1 MSKGGMSAMLKNRM
15 LATQQAS
22 ELEVGNAAYETLF
35 QTPSN
40 APQPKVCKLPI
51 SKLHPFFTAD
61 IGFKPY
67 SASKLQ
73 ALAEHMAAEGQ
84 LERIIVRSIPYRDEY
99 EILAGHNRTNAGRLN
114 NWSEI
119 EAEIVDADDE
129 RATTIAIATNLLR
142 RQDLTIIERGQAYK
156 ALLEAQRRQ
165 GFRSDIQTSGE
176 IRQKFDSGTFG
187 EIRQR
192 YSARK
197 IVAEFFGVTEY
208 EIRKAIKM
216 TQLISELQEIL
227 EEQPKLLPLACA
239 EKIADYGHD
248 LDITQREMRYASI
261 PDLRNEYHPGM
272 EIDCIVKVFDPDND
286 KLEISIKETEVNPFF
301 GAEQRHPVGS
311 RRLAVISGKY
321 GGGVFC
327 NLPDGV
333 VCMCNYSYQHED
345 ADFMVGE
352 NVMLIVQRYEDEK
365 LQMYGKIMSK
375 W

>member
-1 MSKGGMSAMLKNRM
+1 MLKNRM
-15 LATQQAS
+15 LATHQAS

-35 QTPSN
+35 QIPSN

-73 ALAEHMAAEGQ
+73 ALAEHMAAVGQ

-197 IVAEFFGVTEY
+197 IVAD
-208 EIRKAIKM
+208 RK
-216 TQLISELQEIL
+216 SV
-227 EEQPKLLPLACA
+227 
-239 EKIADYGHD
+239 G
-248 LDITQREMRYASI
+248 RER
-261 PDLRNEYHPGM
+261 
-272 EIDCIVKVFDPDND
+272 
-286 KLEISIKETEVNPFF
+286 
-301 GAEQRHPVGS
+301 
-311 RRLAVISGKY
+311 
-321 GGGVFC
+321 
-327 NLPDGV
+327 
-333 VCMCNYSYQHED
+333 VC
-345 ADFMVGE
+345 
-352 NVMLIVQRYEDEK
+352 
-365 LQMYGKIMSK
+365 
-375 W
+375 

>member
-1 MSKGGMSAMLKNRM
+1 MLKNRM

-227 EEQPKLLPLACA
+227 EEHPKLLPLACA
-239 EKIADYGHD
+239 EKIADYEAVS
-248 LDITQREMRYASI
+248 QRAFIEMCSI
-261 PDLRNEYHPGM
+261 EG
-272 EIDCIVKVFDPDND
+272 
-286 KLEISIKETEVNPFF
+286 
-301 GAEQRHPVGS
+301 
-311 RRLAVISGKY
+311 
-321 GGGVFC
+321 
-327 NLPDGV
+327 
-333 VCMCNYSYQHED
+333 
-345 ADFMVGE
+345 
-352 NVMLIVQRYEDEK
+352 YEDEK